1 MVKMTAA
8 KISVLSLCALLL
20 ACAGKKSDVDVT
32 KPVTGAEAS
41 NAAKAYEKGVQERKD
56 QNPVEAVRYFEF
68 VKNNFPYSQYAALAE
83 LAIADMN
90 FDHDDW
96 NGAANAYSDFVKSHP
111 SHPQA
116 PYAAYRIGFSHYND
130 KPSDWFLFP
139 PSHEKDQAPLRQ
151 AMDGYS
157 RFLASYPKSDLVP
170 KAQIELTDCRER
182 LVAHERYV
190 ASYYEGKKEWRGA
203 AHRYLY
209 IADAF
214 GDLREGHL
222 RADMLWRAAEAY
234 RRFNDLADER
244 ATLIRFVQDAPSD
257 PHRRDA
263 DERIKAIPTN
273 AVPPPLEPLPLPGQR
288 PFKPPPPPPKEVP
301 AAPAAETP
309 NAASD
314 RPAADPNPAVPP
326 GQALTPVLPE
336 SNPKPAAPTNQ
347 PQSQPEQPAPQPAT
361 PPPAQPDK

>member
-8 KISVLSLCALLL
+8 KISVLALCLGIL
-20 ACAGKKSDVDVT
+20 ACASKKPDVDVT

-41 NAAKAYEKGVQERKD
+41 NAAKAYETGVKERKE

-83 LAIADMN
+83 LAIADMD

-96 NGAANAYSDFVKSHP
+96 NGAANAYAEFVKSHP

-116 PYAAYRIGFSHYND
+116 GYASYRVGFSHYND

-139 PSHEKDQAPLRQ
+139 PSSEKDQAPLRQ

-157 RFLASYPKSDLVP
+157 RFLATYPKSDLVP

-190 ASYYEGKKEWRGA
+190 AEWYEGKSEWRGA
-203 AHRYLY
+203 ANRYLY

-222 RADMLWRAAEAY
+222 RADMLWHAANVY
-234 RRFNDLADER
+234 RRFKDDADER

-257 PHRRDA
+257 PHRKDA
-263 DERIKAIPTN
+263 DERIKVLPAN
-273 AVPPPLEPLPLPGQR
+273 AKPPPIEPVPLPGQ
-288 PFKPPPPPPKEVP
+288 KPLKLLQAKEQPVNSP
-301 AAPAAETP
+301 ADRANSPASE
-309 NAASD
+309 
-314 RPAADPNPAVPP
+314 RPAADPATGIPP
-326 GQALTPVLPE
+326 GQSLTPVLPE
-336 SNPKPAAPTNQ
+336 SDPKAPPPTN
-347 PQSQPEQPAPQPAT
+347 PPPSQPEQPAQQPAK
-361 PPPAQPDK
+361 PAPAQPDK

>member
-8 KISVLSLCALLL
+8 KISVLALCAGLL
-20 ACAGKKSDVDVT
+20 ACAGKKADVDVT

-41 NAAKAYEKGVQERKD
+41 NAAKAYEKGVQERKE

-83 LAIADMN
+83 LAIADMD

-96 NGAANAYSDFVKSHP
+96 AGAANAYSEFVKSHP

-116 PYAAYRIGFSHYND
+116 AYAAYRIGFSHYND
-130 KPSDWFLFP
+130 RPSDWFLYP
-139 PSHEKDQAPLRQ
+139 PSSEKDQGPLRM

-182 LVAHERYV
+182 LVSHERYV
-190 ASYYEGKKEWRGA
+190 AKWYEGKDEWRGA
-203 AHRYLY
+203 ANRYLY

-222 RADMLWRAAEAY
+222 RAEMLWRAADVY
-234 RRFNDLADER
+234 RGAHDAADER

-257 PHRRDA
+257 PHRREA
-263 DERIKAIPTN
+263 DERIKAIPAT
-273 AVPPPLEPLPLPGQR
+273 AAPPPLQAVPLPGQKPLKLLSTKEPPVTPAER
-288 PFKPPPPPPKEVP
+288 PNDP
-301 AAPAAETP
+301 ASE
-309 NAASD
+309 
-314 RPAADPNPAVPP
+314 RPAADPASGIPP

-336 SNPKPAAPTNQ
+336 SDPKASRPTNPPPSQ
-347 PQSQPEQPAPQPAT
+347 PDQPEQKPAT

>member
-1 MVKMTAA
+1 MTAA
-8 KISVLSLCALLL
+8 KISVLALCAGLL
-20 ACAGKKSDVDVT
+20 ACAGKKADVDVT

-41 NAAKAYEKGVQERKD
+41 NAAKAYEKGVTERKE
-56 QNPVEAVRYFEF
+56 QNPVEAVRFFEF

-83 LAIADMN
+83 LAIADMD

-96 NGAANAYSDFVKSHP
+96 NGAANAYADFVKSHP

-116 PYAAYRIGFSHYND
+116 PYAAYRVGFSRYND
-130 KPSDWFLFP
+130 KPSDWFLYP
-139 PSHEKDQAPLRQ
+139 PSSEKDQNPLRQ

-190 ASYYEGKKEWRGA
+190 AKWYEGKDEWRGA
-203 AHRYLY
+203 ANRYLY
-209 IADAF
+209 IADAY

-222 RADMLWRAAEAY
+222 RAEMLWHAAEIY
-234 RRFNDLADER
+234 RRANDAADER

-257 PHRRDA
+257 PHRKDA
-263 DERIKAIPTN
+263 DERIKTLPAN
-273 AVPPPLEPLPLPGQR
+273 ATPPPLEPLPLPGQK
-288 PFKPPPPPPKEVP
+288 PFKKPRPVESTN
-301 AAPAAETP
+301 TP
-309 NAASD
+309 ASD
-314 RPAADPNPAVPP
+314 RPAADPASGLPP
-326 GQALTPVLPE
+326 GQSLTPVLPE
-336 SNPKPAAPTNQ
+336 SDPPKRPAPSNPSP
-347 PQSQPEQPAPQPAT
+347 SQPEQPAQQPAT